1 MNNRYKSEKDV
12 FFFTMNWAII
22 IALLILVWMGLS
34 TGGSL
39 LFIPVWLLILMF
51 VVSTWYMTNYEI
63 DKGHLRVR
71 SGPLNWNIP
80 IDKIEKIRR
89 KRSMSSGPAHSRS
102 RLEITYA
109 GGSMLISPVREEEFL
124 KQLKGI
130 NRKITID
137 VPDVKKDDGAKK
149 NLSR

>member
-12 FFFTMNWAII
+12 FFFTLNWAII

-63 DKGHLRVR
+63 ENGHLRVR

-80 IDKIEKIRR
+80 IDKIEKIKR

-109 GGSMLISPVREEEFL
+109 GGSMLVSPVREEAFL

-130 NRKITID
+130 NRKIVID
-137 VPDVKKDDGAKK
+137 VPDVKKDVETKK